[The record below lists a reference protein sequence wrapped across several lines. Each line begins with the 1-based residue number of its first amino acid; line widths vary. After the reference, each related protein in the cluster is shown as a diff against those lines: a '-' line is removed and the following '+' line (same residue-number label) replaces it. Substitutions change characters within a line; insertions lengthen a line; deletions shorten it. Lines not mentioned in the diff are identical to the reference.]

1 MAAPQYKIK
10 NLWLQAGESYYAYTV
25 HLHKA
30 EVLDLAGDWQE
41 SLATLDD
48 NYDFAP
54 ESRSQ
59 ETGSRFRNKTDPAAP
74 VYGQEQRFSCA
85 P

>member
-48 NYDFAP
+48 NTTSPGKP
-54 ESRSQ
+54 EP
-59 ETGSRFRNKTDPAAP
+59 RNRKPIP
-74 VYGQEQRFSCA
+74 K
-85 P
+85 